1 MVAREALPNDPVAAD
16 LGKKQVISREHCNS
30 FAAKTHNVEDAI
42 ETAKVA
48 TAAISITV
56 HLYRGFHVIGFS

>member
-1 MVAREALPNDPVAAD
+1 ML
-16 LGKKQVISREHCNS
+16 SREICGP
-30 FAAKTHNVEDAI
+30 FATKTHNVDDAI

-48 TAAISITV
+48 TAAIIITV